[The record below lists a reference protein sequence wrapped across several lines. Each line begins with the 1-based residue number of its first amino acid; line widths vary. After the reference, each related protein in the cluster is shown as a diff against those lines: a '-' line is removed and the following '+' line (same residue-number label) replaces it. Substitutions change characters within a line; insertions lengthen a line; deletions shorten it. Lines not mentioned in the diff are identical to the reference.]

1 MTVVAHCFP
10 DGAGTPTDR
19 TLGPLHRKGNRFLEV
34 HRRPF
39 HEGGSVP

>member
-1 MTVVAHCFP
+1 MTVVAHCLP

-19 TLGPLHRKGNRFLEV
+19 TLGPLHRTGNRFCGA

-39 HEGGSVP
+39 HEGVSVP